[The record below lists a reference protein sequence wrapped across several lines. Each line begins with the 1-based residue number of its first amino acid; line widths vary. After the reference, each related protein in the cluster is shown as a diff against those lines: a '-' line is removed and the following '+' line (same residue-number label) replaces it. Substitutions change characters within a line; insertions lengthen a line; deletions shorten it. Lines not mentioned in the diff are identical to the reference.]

1 MDFALAMLLVLTIT
15 GAIIGVGS
23 TTRIRGIK
31 WGLASRIV
39 WGWVFTIPMSAG
51 MASGTFM
58 LARKLWLD

>member
-1 MDFALAMLLVLTIT
+1 MHIPVSTTHTIT

-39 WGWVFTIPMSAG
+39 WGWVFTIPLSAG
-51 MASGTFM
+51 MASATF
-58 LARKLWLD
+58 LLVRRFWL